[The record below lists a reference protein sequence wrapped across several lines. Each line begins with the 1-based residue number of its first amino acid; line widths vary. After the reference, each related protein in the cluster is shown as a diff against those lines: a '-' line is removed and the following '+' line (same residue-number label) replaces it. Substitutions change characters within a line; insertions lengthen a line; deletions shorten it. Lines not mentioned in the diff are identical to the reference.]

1 MPFSIGNLIHWFT
14 NGQHWSGPD
23 GIPIRIGQHL
33 FISAVAVAAAIL
45 VALPIGL
52 AIGHRRRGE
61 FLAVSVANIG
71 RAVPSFAVLV
81 LVFAFMARLAP
92 GIAYGFGP
100 GVITLLLLGI
110 PPILTNTI
118 VGIQNVDTDT
128 VEAARGMGMRE
139 RDILLRLELPLASGL
154 ILGGIRTAVL
164 QIVATATLIA
174 LIGGGG
180 LGRYIIDGTAQ
191 GDTTM
196 TVAGA
201 VLVALLAIVTELA
214 MGYAQRLLTPRTSST
229 ARKRARHEPREFGPQ
244 PRLGDI

>member
-1 MPFSIGNLIHWFT
+1 MPFSIGNLIHWLT
-14 NGQHWSGPD
+14 NSQHWSGPD

-33 FISAVAVAAAIL
+33 FISAVAVAASIA

-52 AIGHRRRGE
+52 AVGHRRRGE
-61 FLAVSVANIG
+61 FLAVSVANVG

-81 LVFAFMARLAP
+81 LVFVFMTRLAP
-92 GIAYGFGP
+92 SIAYGFGP

-118 VGIQNVDTDT
+118 VGVQNVDADT

-154 ILGGIRTAVL
+154 ILGGVRTAAL
-164 QIVATATLIA
+164 QVVATATLVA

-180 LGRYIIDGTAQ
+180 LGRYIIDGNAQ

-201 VLVALLAIVTELA
+201 VLVALLAILTELA
-214 MGYAQRLLTPRTSST
+214 MGYAQRKLTPRTTSKSE
-229 ARKRARHEPREFGPQ
+229 KRGRHHPREFGPQ
-244 PRLGDI
+244 TRLGAV